1 MATSTKKP
9 VITESTPEQPST
21 ELQADMDRQKAEAD
35 AFFEKRRLRNSKK

>member
-1 MATSTKKP
+1 MATPTRKT

-21 ELQADMDRQKAEAD
+21 ELQADMDRQKAEET